1 MNDLIDFM
9 AALAAG
15 EFDSKHL
22 YRMGYPTLYDI
33 EHSRE
38 KGVFL
43 EMKSNQSL
51 PDGSQTPS
59 LAVGVNNEYYGT
71 EKQNPSVYQAG
82 SVLEKIFM
90 HERVDIHQLKRDFQ
104 KAFFRAEKGSR
115 ACPVLKELV
124 DQGKFIIYGVYQE
137 QHFVVGVS
145 PNSEENIKGVAYL
158 SYLNSIEMPIDKILA
173 ETSYI
178 Q

>member
-15 EFDSKHL
+15 EFDSQHL

-43 EMKSNQSL
+43 EMKANQSL

-59 LAVGVNNEYYGT
+59 MVIGVHKDFYGT
-71 EKQNPSVYQAG
+71 EKENPNVYQAS

-90 HERVDIHQLKRDFQ
+90 EEKVDLYQLKRDFQ

-115 ACPVLKELV
+115 KCPILKDLV
-124 DQGKFIIYGVYQE
+124 DQGTFIVYGIYKSQY
-137 QHFVVGVS
+137 FVVGVS
-145 PNSEENIKGVAYL
+145 PKNENKIKGIAAL
-158 SYLNSIEMPIDKILA
+158 
-173 ETSYI
+173 SYI
-178 Q
+178 QDRKKTVGKNLFETNYF